1 MKKNKTMD
9 EDIIMLKAQLS
20 ALRNYFTSLL
30 PTIFQHDKEKD
41 SKVWLSKFLL
51 WKFERDNL
59 ASYEAEGS
67 HKSPDQD
74 KIGRRRFQ
82 LQVLMDVA
90 YIQGGLE
97 EYDIPRIVSSD
108 AAAQAQRVFEN
119 SDESEEAMIP
129 LIDDIYNS

>member
-1 MKKNKTMD
+1 MD
-9 EDIIMLKAQLS
+9 NELIIIKAQFN

-30 PTIFQHDKEKD
+30 PTIFQNDREKD
-41 SKVWLSKFLL
+41 SKVWLAKYLL
-51 WKFERDNL
+51 WKFELENL
-59 ASYEAEGS
+59 AQYDSEDS

-90 YIQGGLE
+90 YTQGRLE
-97 EYDIPRIVSSD
+97 GYDIPRKVSSD

-119 SDESEEAMIP
+119 SDESEESMLP
-129 LIDDIYNS
+129 QIDALYDD

>member
-1 MKKNKTMD
+1 MD
-9 EDIIMLKAQLS
+9 NELIIIKAQFN

-30 PTIFQHDKEKD
+30 PTIFQNDREKD
-41 SKVWLSKFLL
+41 SKVWLAKYLL
-51 WKFERDNL
+51 WKFELENL
-59 ASYEAEGS
+59 AQYDSEDS

-90 YIQGGLE
+90 YIQGRLE
-97 EYDIPRIVSSD
+97 GYDIPRKVSSD

-119 SDESEEAMIP
+119 SDGSEESMLP
-129 LIDDIYNS
+129 QIDALYDD

>member
-1 MKKNKTMD
+1 MN
-9 EDIIMLKAQLS
+9 EDFIILKAQFN
-20 ALRNYFTSLL
+20 AMRNYFTSLL

-41 SKVWLSKFLL
+41 SKVWLAKYLL

-59 ASYEAEGS
+59 APYDSEGS

-90 YIQGGLE
+90 YIQGQLE
-97 EYDIPRIVSSD
+97 GYGIPRIVGSD
-108 AAAQAQRVFEN
+108 DAAQAQRALEN
-119 SDESEEAMIP
+119 SDGSEETMLP
-129 LIDDIYNS
+129 LIDDLYND

>member
-1 MKKNKTMD
+1 MD
-9 EDIIMLKAQLS
+9 NELIIIKAQFN

-30 PTIFQHDKEKD
+30 PTIFQNDREKD
-41 SKVWLSKFLL
+41 SKVWLAKYLL
-51 WKFERDNL
+51 WKFELENL
-59 ASYEAEGS
+59 APYDSEDS

-90 YIQGGLE
+90 YTQGRLE
-97 EYDIPRIVSSD
+97 GYDIPRKVSSD

-119 SDESEEAMIP
+119 SDGSEESMLP
-129 LIDDIYNS
+129 QIDALYDD